1 MNRAT
6 KFSPEVRERAV
17 RIRQRKLQAL
27 GDPLVE
33 LDRIPKFRSSPP
45 DFGVLA
51 Q

>member
-1 MNRAT
+1 MTSRPLGL
-6 KFSPEVRERAV
+6 FDQE
-17 RIRQRKLQAL
+17 IRQRKLQAL